1 MSTLSNIAIFLTGAA
16 AGALITWRLLDNK
29 YAQIAQ
35 EEIDSVKEAFAMGR
49 PEAKPEAETDSE
61 AVDLE
66 AAAEE
71 YESIL
76 NEQGYIDYSAK
87 TKEKG
92 GDADMK
98 NKPPYVIPP
107 EEYGEIY
114 EYDTRNL
121 TYYDNGVL
129 TDEDDNVIDDVE
141 SMIGTDALNHFG
153 DYEPDSVHVR
163 NDRLKVDYEILRDGT
178 SFKKD

>member
-1 MSTLSNIAIFLTGAA
+1 MSTLSNIAIFVTGAA
-16 AGALITWRLLDNK
+16 VGSFVTWRLLKDK

-35 EEIDSVKEAFAMGR
+35 EEIDSVKEAFCASR
-49 PEAKPEAETDSE
+49 PQAEPESTNDEEGFEE
-61 AVDLE
+61 AVEKYE
-66 AAAEE
+66 A
-71 YESIL
+71 IL
-76 NEQGYIDYSAK
+76 NEEGYVDYSARA
-87 TKEKG
+87 KEKG

-98 NKPPYVIPP
+98 DKKPYVIPP

-163 NDRLKVDYEILRDGT
+163 NDKQKVDYEILRDGT

>member
-1 MSTLSNIAIFLTGAA
+1 MSTLSNIAVFATGAA
-16 AGALITWRLLDNK
+16 IGSFVTWRLLKNK
-29 YAQIAQ
+29 YEQIAQ
-35 EEIDSVKEAFAMGR
+35 EEIDSVKEAFATSR
-49 PEAKPEAETDSE
+49 SKADAESTDEENFEE
-61 AVDLE
+61 AVDQ
-66 AAAEE
+66 

-76 NEQGYIDYSAK
+76 QEEGYVDYSARTK
-87 TKEKG
+87 TKG
-92 GDADMK
+92 GNPDMRDK
-98 NKPPYVIPP
+98 KPYVIPP

-141 SMIGTDALNHFG
+141 NLIGEDALNHFG
-153 DYEPDSVHVR
+153 DYEEDSVHVR

-178 SFKKD
+178 NFNKD